1 MPSVNPNVP
10 AALGMRFTYQSI
22 ARPGV
27 RLQAAR
33 ALENLR
39 GAPQRHLRR
48 RGGKI

>member
-1 MPSVNPNVP
+1 MPSVKPSVP

-22 ARPGV
+22 ARPGT

-39 GAPQRHLRR
+39 GALNVTS
-48 RGGKI
+48 GVAAED

>member
-1 MPSVNPNVP
+1 
-10 AALGMRFTYQSI
+10 MRFTYQSI
-22 ARPGV
+22 ARPGT

-48 RGGKI
+48 RGGRL